1 MNRSTGFQ
9 HADLIKVVI
18 IKRTGR
24 WKGNRK
30 GIDETSLGT
39 SGNSIFHFHGVGLGP
54 LSKILAVGFA
64 SKFLESKSS

>member
-30 GIDETSLGT
+30 GIDETSQGT
-39 SGNSIFHFHGVGLGP
+39 KGQLI
-54 LSKILAVGFA
+54 SKADF
-64 SKFLESKSS
+64 